1 MALRTK
7 ATGLGTIAALA
18 AILTACGA
26 TGGGLG
32 ASGESQTGGIPTV
45 ATKNTTRIVGGDT
58 TGDAAAVALAVWP
71 GGGQHPH
78 SVTLLPGDWKAALAA
93 TPLVAPPFRS
103 ALLFAPDGDVPDITS
118 STLDRLAPTGVK
130 TAGGVKR
137 IRINDAGGPGD
148 SQQISAEDPAALA
161 DAIDRSRLSGGA
173 PVGNMVVVVGEGD
186 PKWAMPAAGWAARSG
201 DPVLFSQRDALP
213 QPTAAAIRRRGKPL
227 ILVLAPESEIGPS
240 VVGQLQRLGAVVRVT
255 DKNPLDASIAFARF
269 RDGDSGWGVTDPGHG
284 LTFISEDR
292 PLDAAASAAL
302 SAAGT
307 FGPQLVMPSSDSSGP
322 TPDHYLL
329 DIQPGYRGDPS
340 RAVYNHGWLV
350 GGTDVFSDSLQAK
363 IDRLL
368 EIIPAQ
374 EQTNP

>member
-1 MALRTK
+1 M
-7 ATGLGTIAALA
+7 
-18 AILTACGA
+18 
-26 TGGGLG
+26 GGG
-32 ASGESQTGGIPTV
+32 GESQTSGFPTA
-45 ATKNTTRIVGGDT
+45 ATKNTTRVSGGDP

-71 GGGQHPH
+71 GGGQRPN
-78 SVTLLPGDWKAALAA
+78 SVVLLPGDWRSALAA
-93 TPLVAPPFRS
+93 TPLVAPPFQA
-103 ALLFAPDGDVPDITS
+103 ALLYAPDGDVPDITS
-118 STLDRLAPTGVK
+118 STLSKLDPSGVK
-130 TAGGVKR
+130 RAGGVKQ
-137 IRINDAGGPGD
+137 IRIGDAGDPGD
-148 SQQISAEDPAALA
+148 SQQISAGDPAALA

-173 PVGNMVVVVGEGD
+173 PLGSMVVVVGEND

-213 QPTAAAIRRRGKPL
+213 APTAAAIRRRGKPL
-227 ILVLAPESEIGPS
+227 IIVLAPESEVSANVIT
-240 VVGQLQRLGAVVRVT
+240 QLQKLGAVVRVT

-292 PLDAAASAAL
+292 PLDAAASAGL

-307 FGPQLVMPSSDSSGP
+307 FGPQLVMPASESSP
-322 TPDHYLL
+322 NKPDHYLL

-340 RAVYNHGWLV
+340 RAVYNHGWLI
-350 GGTDVFSDSLQAK
+350 GGTEVFSDSLQAR
-363 IDRLL
+363 IDHLL